1 MGVFNF
7 DTAGDVK
14 KIKDPAALKAD
25 RAQALKIIFKSL
37 ISASLLTTLV
47 ILL

>member
-1 MGVFNF
+1 
-7 DTAGDVK
+7 VK

-25 RAQALKIIFKSL
+25 RAQAVKIVLKSL
-37 ISASLLTTLV
+37 GSAALLTTLV